1 MIPCDRN
8 PFQITASGTSLQVHI
23 YGNPLPSPSN
33 YSEVDPLIKGW
44 NYDTVAGGLDFT
56 IQLNKPLWGYKVFY
70 TQDGSLNIRIRRPP
84 IIDKDNPLKG
94 IRIMIDP
101 GHPPGGAIGPTLL
114 TEREAN
120 LAIAMKVRDLLAAS
134 GATVLM
140 THTDLHGMA
149 SDDNQ
154 IEELDA
160 RTALAVQDD
169 VDMMVSIHNNA
180 FPDGTNPF
188 LNFGTS
194 AFYFHPFSAPLAY
207 DLDKEIAAVTGIPN
221 LGAMKK
227 SLAICR
233 PTWMPCALTES
244 LYLMFP
250 DQESAL
256 RDPAFLDKL
265 AEAHVRG
272 IEDFLRER
280 AQ

>member
-1 MIPCDRN
+1 M
-8 PFQITASGTSLQVHI
+8 
-23 YGNPLPSPSN
+23 
-33 YSEVDPLIKGW
+33 LIAK
-44 NYDTVAGGLDFT
+44 
-56 IQLNKPLWGYKVFY
+56 
-70 TQDGSLNIRIRRPP
+70 
-84 IIDKDNPLKG
+84 
-94 IRIMIDP
+94 
-101 GHPPGGAIGPTLL
+101 
-114 TEREAN
+114 
-120 LAIAMKVRDLLAAS
+120 

-140 THTDLHGMA
+140 THTDLHGMV

-154 IEELDA
+154 IAELNA
-160 RTALAVQDD
+160 RSELAVQDN

-188 LNFGTS
+188 FNFGTS
-194 AFYFHPFSAPLAY
+194 TFYFHPFSAPLAY
-207 DLDKEIAAVTGIPN
+207 DLDREISSVTGIPN

-233 PTWMPCALTES
+233 PTWMPFALTES

-265 AEAHVRG
+265 AAAHVRG

-280 AQ
+280 AE